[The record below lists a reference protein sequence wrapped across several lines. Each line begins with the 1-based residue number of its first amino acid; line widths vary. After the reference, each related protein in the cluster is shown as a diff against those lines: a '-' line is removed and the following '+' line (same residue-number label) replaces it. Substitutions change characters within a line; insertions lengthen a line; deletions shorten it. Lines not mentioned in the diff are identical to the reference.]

1 MFTRAIREVYEA
13 TAQPFPPGSRQSR
26 AVELKQLFVCGFTLR
41 LPGVPACP
49 RGVDT
54 SRLIWEEET
63 KTDVGPLTICNLMHF
78 FPPSGTQF
86 FICEV
91 GVFAVSLSKVAVG
104 RYAQRRIWQSECGV
118 DTSLSA
124 LFLSLGKT
132 DRQPASL
139 CTYNFL

>member
-13 TAQPFPPGSRQSR
+13 TAQPFPPGSRHSR
-26 AVELKQLFVCGFTLR
+26 AVELKQLFVCGFPLR
-41 LPGVPACP
+41 LPGVPTCP

-78 FPPSGTQF
+78 FPLSGTQF

-104 RYAQRRIWQSECGV
+104 
-118 DTSLSA
+118 DMPSA
-124 LFLSLGKT
+124 ESGS
-132 DRQPASL
+132 Q
-139 CTYNFL
+139 NVE